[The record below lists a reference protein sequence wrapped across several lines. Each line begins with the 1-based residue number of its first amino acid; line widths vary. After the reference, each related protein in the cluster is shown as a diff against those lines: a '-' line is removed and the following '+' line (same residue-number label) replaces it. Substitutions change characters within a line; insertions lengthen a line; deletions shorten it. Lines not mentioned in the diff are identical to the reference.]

1 MSDLSPALPAPLLVP
16 GDAAPVDPLRLDGTA
31 AAVLICDHASA
42 AVPRALGCLGVADCD
57 RLRHIGWDIGAAAV
71 TRGLAERL
79 DAPALLAGYSRLV
92 IDLNRQPGG
101 PGSIPTVSDGTMIPA
116 NQDLSEEQVQRRV
129 DALFWPYHHAITET
143 IGRQWRRTGTPPALI
158 AVHSFTPVMN
168 GSARPWHVG
177 ILWNHDPRLAVP
189 MIRRLRARRDL
200 EVGDNQPYSGRDLAY
215 TTERHA
221 AAAGLPHVGIEIR
234 QDLVNDSAGVAAW
247 IDILA
252 EALGASLAEP
262 ELHRVEM
269 Y

>member
-1 MSDLSPALPAPLLVP
+1 MSDIPPVSPKLLLGP
-16 GDAAPVDPLRLDGTA
+16 GDPPPVELVHPAATT

-42 AVPRALGCLGVADCD
+42 AVPSALACLGVAECD

-101 PGSIPTVSDGTMIPA
+101 PGSIPPVSDGTAIPA
-116 NQDLSEEQVQRRV
+116 NHELSEEQVQHRI

-143 IGRQWRRTGTPPALI
+143 IGRQWRRTGQPPALI
-158 AVHSFTPVMN
+158 AVHSFTPAMN
-168 GSARPWHVG
+168 GFDRPWHVG

-189 MIRRLRARRDL
+189 LIRRLRARGDL
-200 EVGDNQPYSGRDLAY
+200 VVGDNEPYSGRDLAY

-234 QDLVNDSAGVAAW
+234 QDLVGDAAGVAAW

-252 EALGASLAEP
+252 EALRPILAEP